1 MCELNSI
8 FVHDLYPGNHSLKKK
23 SKNGTRK
30 KRKRKK
36 TRKKK
41 RKKEKKRKEAKQL
54 PSLRTEGRCEIDSSL
69 LSKMYVYTYL
79 SYIHQPF

>member
-41 RKKEKKRKEAKQL
+41 KKKRKEKKTKLLHSARKDGAKN
-54 PSLRTEGRCEIDSSL
+54 
-69 LSKMYVYTYL
+69 
-79 SYIHQPF
+79 

>member
-41 RKKEKKRKEAKQL
+41 RKKEKKRRQNSFTPHGRRAKN
-54 PSLRTEGRCEIDSSL
+54 
-69 LSKMYVYTYL
+69 
-79 SYIHQPF
+79 

>member
-1 MCELNSI
+1 MCELNPI

-41 RKKEKKRKEAKQL
+41 RKKEKRRSQNSFI
-54 PSLRTEGRCEIDSSL
+54 PEGRCEIDSSL
-69 LSKMYVYTYL
+69 LLKMY
-79 SYIHQPF
+79 IHIFHISINRSE